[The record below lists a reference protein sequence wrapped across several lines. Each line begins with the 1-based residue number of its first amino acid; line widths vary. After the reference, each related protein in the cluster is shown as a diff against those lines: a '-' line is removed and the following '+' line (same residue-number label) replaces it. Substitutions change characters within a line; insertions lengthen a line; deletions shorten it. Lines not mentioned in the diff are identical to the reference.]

1 MQKIDP
7 DLEKSIVE
15 YENLERQLQMLVIQ
29 KNQLQLQLNE
39 IGLATEELKKT
50 VGEVYKSI
58 GSVMV
63 KSTKEDAEKDLKERK
78 DLVQIRL
85 NTMDKQEEKLR
96 NSLLSMQKSLQDKM
110 KGAGFSGMG
119 GGMA

>member
-39 IGLATEELKKT
+39 INLATEELKKT
-50 VGEVYKSI
+50 SGEVYKSI

-78 DLVQIRL
+78 ELVQIRL
-85 NTMDKQEEKLR
+85 NTMEKQEEKLR

-110 KGAGFSGMG
+110 KGAGLG
-119 GGMA
+119 GTLS